1 MAWGDK
7 QKWWNNEKSERR
19 PKNQRKASESKD
31 SNNGGKGGLPS
42 YDRVGGGASS
52 SSATST
58 TGIPSQE
65 QLYQALLACAAKDR
79 SVATLV
85 ETLVPPTLAE
95 DQEIRNQQQSLN
107 KLRKCR
113 QKIAKKEALVKT
125 ENDQWALFV
134 EEMRQHVS
142 SEKARHHAEIQ
153 SLEEEITELKN
164 ELALLKSGQEKP
176 EEDEKMDLTLDE
188 LLAAEQDE
196 KKNLQAQLDQ
206 AKLDMQEAHNVA
218 YAMQAQMQAFLEY
231 QQLAAGGAPT
241 VEHPAASMAPPNT
254 PQRPK
259 LPMKRDPK
267 APFGVAARD
276 PFGVVA
282 RERTPRGSRYG
293 TKPTVVNVEN
303 AGMGLPE
310 GMD

>member
-31 SNNGGKGGLPS
+31 SSNGGKGGLPS
-42 YDRVGGGASS
+42 YGRVGGGASS

-58 TGIPSQE
+58 AGIPSQE

-125 ENDQWALFV
+125 KNDQWTLFV

-176 EEDEKMDLTLDE
+176 EEDEKMDLSLDE

-218 YAMQAQMQAFLEY
+218 YAMQAQMQAFFEY
-231 QQLAAGGAPT
+231 QQLAAGGALT

-267 APFGVAARD
+267 APFGVAAKD

-282 RERTPRGSRYG
+282 RERTPRGSPYG
-293 TKPTVVNVEN
+293 TKPAVVNLEN
-303 AGMGLPE
+303 AGMGLQE